1 MLHFPSL
8 ICDSALLNPK
18 FVMMIC
24 KYSLT
29 MATAKPRTVMMPK
42 GMSTIPMP
50 ELSIIGSG
58 NAVALML
65 VSLVVTVTVVNVV
78 L

>member
-1 MLHFPSL
+1 MW
-8 ICDSALLNPK
+8 
-18 FVMMIC
+18 IC
-24 KYSLT
+24 KYFLT

-42 GMSTIPMP
+42 GMSTIPIP
-50 ELSIIGSG
+50 ELSITGPG